1 MFIDPYSAC
10 TVFSF
15 FFNIATKKMT
25 LPSWSQLQNYK
36 NTSYDTSYN
45 AFVGWENTIAGDCMV
60 NTLFSEQN
68 IMSLQNAIKDA
79 LHGVDPT
86 GKSIIVTPE
95 QITGVL
101 STTYRNSTR
110 PNIGDIHSRF
120 IVPQNEPR
128 CDLRSINNQTMN
140 IIIRTI
146 RDEIE
151 TAENNKKLSIWSTV
165 YGDFN
170 KEGLRA
176 HPPIK
181 IRRKHPQYMAFN
193 MKY

>member
-1 MFIDPYSAC
+1 MA
-10 TVFSF
+10 
-15 FFNIATKKMT
+15 

-86 GKSIIVTPE
+86 GKNIIVTPE